1 MDLPNLNAADISC
14 SWMLVILSTCAHGQN
29 STSDQLVLPVYC
41 SLRRKKSA
49 STSRHFEEDNSMEA
63 MRKTVQSGEN
73 SYKEMSSCEPVA
85 RDGKHMKDVDNR
97 RTQARRQQ
105 VGAGGT
111 GFEGRVCVAAAA
123 GKSEFEDGGG
133 PATGF
138 LAVEVDFVL
147 KKNQLEI
154 VMTRMYKV
162 GQSRCLSREARH
174 QELSRERG
182 GNREWCSS
190 SSCIAAEDEPFRGR
204 TSPPVAQE
212 CFDLREREVQKRG
225 QKVQKASRY
234 REVLAA
240 VTRHPEEMV

>member
-1 MDLPNLNAADISC
+1 
-14 SWMLVILSTCAHGQN
+14 
-29 STSDQLVLPVYC
+29 
-41 SLRRKKSA
+41 
-49 STSRHFEEDNSMEA
+49 MEA

-133 PATGF
+133 PATGV

-162 GQSRCLSREARH
+162 TFFVAALLLFLRYSLPHHRKDRRLVSVLSSPQASFR
-174 QELSRERG
+174 S
-182 GNREWCSS
+182 
-190 SSCIAAEDEPFRGR
+190 AEDEPFRGR
-204 TSPPVAQE
+204 TSPPVVQE

-240 VTRHPEEMV
+240 VARHPEEMV

>member
-1 MDLPNLNAADISC
+1 MVELESRDLEQCINFRS
-14 SWMLVILSTCAHGQN
+14 LSVMP
-29 STSDQLVLPVYC
+29 S
-41 SLRRKKSA
+41 
-49 STSRHFEEDNSMEA
+49 SMEA
-63 MRKTVQSGEN
+63 RRKTVQSGEN
-73 SYKEMSSCEPVA
+73 SYKEMSSCELVA

-105 VGAGGT
+105 VAD
-111 GFEGRVCVAAAA
+111 EQQVVINVRWYSLVCVAAAA
-123 GKSEFEDGGG
+123 GKRRIAGWFPFCLHPKHHS
-133 PATGF
+133 
-138 LAVEVDFVL
+138 V
-147 KKNQLEI
+147 
-154 VMTRMYKV
+154 V

-182 GNREWCSS
+182 GNREWCPS

-204 TSPPVAQE
+204 TSLPVAQE

-234 REVLAA
+234 WEVLAA